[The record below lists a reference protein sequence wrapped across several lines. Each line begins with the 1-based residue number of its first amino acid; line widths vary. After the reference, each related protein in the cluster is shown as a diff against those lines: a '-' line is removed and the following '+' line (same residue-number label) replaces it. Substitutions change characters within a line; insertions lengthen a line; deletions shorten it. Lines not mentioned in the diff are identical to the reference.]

1 MRLGTYR
8 GTLACCCLS
17 CGQAARPAA
26 SQRGWLLVRATPTC
40 KGPQSLA
47 AISTKLVCVV
57 VPDDSQSG
65 QLGEEP
71 AVLRLGGLLHRPHLA
86 SFLGAVKQHNAE
98 KCSPGS
104 FSKILLLNR
113 PQLFVLPDFGSSPP
127 KSLGSQSFFRFWV
140 SLSHYPLLA

>member
-1 MRLGTYR
+1 MWLGTHPIFGS

-26 SQRGWLLVRATPTC
+26 QRGWLLVRATPTC

-127 KSLGSQSFFRFWV
+127 KSLGREN
-140 SLSHYPLLA
+140 A